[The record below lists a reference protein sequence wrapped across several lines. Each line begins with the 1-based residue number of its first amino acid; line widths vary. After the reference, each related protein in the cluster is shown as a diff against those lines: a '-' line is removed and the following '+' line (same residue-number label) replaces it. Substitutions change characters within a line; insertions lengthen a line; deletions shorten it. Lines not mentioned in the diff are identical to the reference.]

1 MGGDV
6 RGFPFQTML
15 ASGMLVA
22 ATSDSPCAPVEPLL
36 GLYAMVTRQTRSGG
50 PPVGPEEAVD
60 PLDGLRMYTINAAYV
75 MGREGEVGSL
85 EPGKRADMV
94 VLSHDPTV
102 VDPAFIRDITVE
114 QTYVEGQCLYQ
125 R

>member
-1 MGGDV
+1 M
-6 RGFPFQTML
+6 M
-15 ASGMLVA
+15 AA
-22 ATSDSPCAPVEPLL
+22 ATSDSPCTPLEPLL
-36 GLYAMVTRQTRSGG
+36 GLHAVVTRQTRSGG
-50 PPVGPEEAVD
+50 LPVAPEEAID
-60 PLDGLRMYTINAAYV
+60 PLDGLHMYTINAAYA
-75 MGREGEVGSL
+75 MSRENETGSL
-85 EPGKRADMV
+85 EAGKRADMV